1 MVVAFKPLVY
11 RFIDCT
17 NYHAGLLH
25 FEVKEAVICVFVI
38 TAITNFFRFFPLVSC
53 LLGVHPLFA
62 GSIDLSF
69 TYCFHVF
76 RFTGLISRYMS

>member
-38 TAITNFFRFFPLVSC
+38 TAITNFFRFFPLLFLAYWGFIPC
-53 LLGVHPLFA
+53 LQGA
-62 GSIDLSF
+62 
-69 TYCFHVF
+69 
-76 RFTGLISRYMS
+76 